1 MREDIP
7 EWLGKPPM
15 RGSTQWDTWL
25 QKWREYARTVLK
37 DTAADDPDF
46 DFGLLSVEERWQVDL
61 MLTIRDGVELGKQ
74 GSVLPSIPE
83 SRKTTDLKFANVI
96 AWQVG
101 RSISKEKNPELEG
114 AELLAEAW
122 AEKHTNP
129 KRRRLSHGIRY
140 GFLAGLG
147 GEAAMPAWS
156 TPDYVTA
163 YEAAWN
169 MGNAIAIEADPR

>member
-1 MREDIP
+1 MREDLP
-7 EWLGKPPM
+7 EWLGKPPI
-15 RGSTQWDTWL
+15 RGSAQWDSWL
-25 QKWREYARTVLK
+25 QKWREYARVVLK
-37 DTAADDPDF
+37 DSAADDPDF
-46 DFGLLSVEERWQVDL
+46 DFGLLSEQERWQVTL

-74 GSVLPSIPE
+74 GTVVPFIPE
-83 SRKTTDLKFANVI
+83 SRKTTDLKFSNIV

-101 RSISKEKNPELEG
+101 RSVSKEKNSELQGIEQS
-114 AELLAEAW
+114 AEAW
-122 AEKHTNP
+122 VEKHINA
-129 KRRRLSHGIRY
+129 KRRRLAHGIRY

-156 TPDYVTA
+156 TPDYVAA